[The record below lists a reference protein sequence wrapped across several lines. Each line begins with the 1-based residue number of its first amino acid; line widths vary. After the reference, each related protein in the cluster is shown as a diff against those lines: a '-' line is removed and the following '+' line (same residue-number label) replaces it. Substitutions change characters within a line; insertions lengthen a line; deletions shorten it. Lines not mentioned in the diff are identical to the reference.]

1 MATISIIGSLNWG
14 TIGWVALAT
23 VVLVVLVAAI
33 GRGILAAFP
42 PRPEHMSSFKKASP
56 ASASAPAPVA
66 APVAPATPA
75 AAPTYKNIPMETLA
89 VISAA
94 VAVVLRGKKYTLL
107 GVRPAPT
114 PAPVPE
120 VPQNPAANVER
131 LMTEW
136 SMEGRRQVYSSH
148 DVSAFR

>member
-56 ASASAPAPVA
+56 APAPAPVA
-66 APVAPATPA
+66 APVAPAAPA
-75 AAPTYKNIPMETLA
+75 VAPTYKNIPMETLA

-107 GVRPAPT
+107 GVRPAP
-114 PAPVPE
+114 APTPE